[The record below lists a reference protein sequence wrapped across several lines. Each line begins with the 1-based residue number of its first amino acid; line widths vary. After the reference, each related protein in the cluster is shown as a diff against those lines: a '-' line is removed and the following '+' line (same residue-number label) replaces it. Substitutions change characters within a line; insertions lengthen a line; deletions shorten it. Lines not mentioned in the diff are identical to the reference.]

1 MERHIATDRRL
12 VLHARRPDGTLES
25 QRLDPPSLGTIVN
38 RVDDG
43 FWQKAKENAHVRRL
57 LDAGH
62 LRDTDEAQAIVDG
75 EKATPTPEK
84 PKAPLQAAAVKVGK
98 ERLAAKTSSA
108 FPVPKRGPQS
118 S

>member
-43 FWQKAKENAHVRRL
+43 FWQKAKENAQHTDRPNAALGRSGQRR
-57 LDAGH
+57 
-62 LRDTDEAQAIVDG
+62 RQ
-75 EKATPTPEK
+75 
-84 PKAPLQAAAVKVGK
+84 
-98 ERLAAKTSSA
+98 R
-108 FPVPKRGPQS
+108 R
-118 S
+118 